1 MKSLTELTTEI
12 VTRQIQNKDMTT
24 EEITNTLQEV
34 FQTLNQLKTT
44 GTVECGTSGCS
55 GHTDKKPATDPKR
68 SILKNKIICLEC
80 GAEYKQLSSKHLATH
95 GLTTKE
101 YRQKYGFTAQ
111 QPLSCKS
118 LTERRKKAG
127 KERGLPVALKKKQ
140 AAMRRKKK
148 KK

>member
-1 MKSLTELTTEI
+1 MKSLTELTSEI
-12 VTRQIQNKDMTT
+12 VTSQMQNKEMTT
-24 EEITNTLQEV
+24 EEITYTLQEV

-44 GTVECGTSGCS
+44 ETVEGAGSS
-55 GHTDKKPATDPKR
+55 EIDKPVTDPKR

-80 GAEYKQLSSKHLATH
+80 GAEFKQLSAKHLATH
-95 GLTTKE
+95 DLTPND
-101 YRQKYGFTAQ
+101 YRKKYGFPAS

-127 KERGLPVALKKKQ
+127 KERGLPAALKRRQ

-148 KK
+148 